1 MAGGEVLMVGR
12 LGLGATLLLWSALL
26 AAAPLQ
32 LWYEKYELNTTLEA
46 LAAEFTR
53 DSGLL
58 LTVTY
63 MPNGELRTTAMRSV
77 AQGNSPDLLLVP
89 SDFIG
94 SRAPLKLSPVAETL
108 LAGIAP
114 EARATVTSRNGPFG
128 VPLLHGNHLLL
139 MYNKALVTSPAAD
152 WQTLLGQQAELTARG
167 VKLIGWK
174 AGEMYWLIPFLAA
187 FGVEPVED
195 GQIRLD
201 TPAMVEALNFY
212 KAQIDSGVGTLRCG
226 YECAQERFMA
236 GEFAYAINGDWS
248 LVPLHQVLG
257 SNLGVR
263 TLPTIHGGQMRPY
276 SGSIALL
283 YPGDGLN
290 GANREALQ
298 ALTHF
303 LLRPEVQLRL
313 HGVGGLL
320 PANSK
325 ALEELA
331 ASPSFGQD
339 QQSIMDA
346 RLAQLALARPMPPE
360 PEMAAAWAGLSKGFT
375 LLMRGRGDAAAAAK
389 LMQKVAEQELVRLQ
403 AGGP

>member
-1 MAGGEVLMVGR
+1 MVRR
-12 LGLGATLLLWSALL
+12 LALGAVLLLWSALL
-26 AAAPLQ
+26 TAAPLQ

-77 AQGNSPDLLLVP
+77 AQGSSPDLLLVP

-94 SRAPLKLSPVAETL
+94 SRGPLKLSPVADEL

-114 EARATVTSRNGPFG
+114 EARATVTSRHGPFG
-128 VPLLHGNHLLL
+128 VPVLYGNHLLL
-139 MYNKALVTSPAAD
+139 MYNKALVTTPAAD
-152 WQTLLGQQAELTARG
+152 WQTLLSQQAALTARG

-174 AGEMYWLIPFLAA
+174 AGEMYWLIPFLTA
-187 FGVEPVED
+187 FGVEPVVD

-212 KAQIDSGVGTLRCG
+212 KAQIDNGVATLRCG
-226 YECAQERFMA
+226 YECAQERYIA
-236 GEFAYAINGDWS
+236 GEFAYAINGDWA
-248 LVPLHQVLG
+248 LVPLHQALG
-257 SNLGVR
+257 ANLGVS
-263 TLPTIHGGQMRPY
+263 TLPTINGGQMRPY

-298 ALTHF
+298 ALTRF
-303 LLRPEVQLRL
+303 LLKPEVQLRL

-325 ALEELA
+325 ALEQLA
-331 ASPSFGQD
+331 ANPSFGQD
-339 QQSIMDA
+339 QQSIMEV

-403 AGGP
+403 AGSP

>member
-1 MAGGEVLMVGR
+1 MVRR
-12 LGLGATLLLWSALL
+12 LGLGAMLLWWSALL
-26 AAAPLQ
+26 AATPLQ
-32 LWYEKYELNTTLEA
+32 LWYEKYELSTTLEA

-58 LTVTY
+58 LTATY
-63 MPNGELRTTAMRSV
+63 MPNGELRTTAMRAV

-94 SRAPLKLSPVAETL
+94 SRAPLRLSLVAEPL

-114 EARATVTSRNGPFG
+114 DARATVISRHGPFG
-128 VPLLHGNHLLL
+128 VPVLYGNHLLL
-139 MYNKALVTSPAAD
+139 VYNKALVANPATD
-152 WQTLLGQQAELTARG
+152 WQMLLGQQAALSARG
-167 VKLIGWK
+167 AKLIGWK

-187 FGVEPVED
+187 FGVEPVVD

-236 GEFAYAINGDWS
+236 GEFAYAINGDWA
-248 LVPLHQVLG
+248 LVPLYQALG
-257 SNLGVR
+257 ANLGVR
-263 TLPTIHGGQMRPY
+263 TLPTIQGGQMRPY

-298 ALTHF
+298 ALTRF
-303 LLRPEVQLRL
+303 LQRPEVQQRL
-313 HGVGGLL
+313 HAVGGLL
-320 PANSK
+320 PAN
-325 ALEELA
+325 AQAQRQLA
-331 ASPSFGQD
+331 ASPRFGPD

-375 LLMRGRGDAAAAAK
+375 LLMRGRGDAAAAAR

-403 AGGP
+403 AGRL

>member
-1 MAGGEVLMVGR
+1 MIR
-12 LGLGATLLLWSALL
+12 RFSLGAALLLWSALL

-53 DSGLL
+53 GSGLL

-77 AQGNSPDLLLVP
+77 AQGSAPDLLLVP

-94 SRAPLKLSPVAETL
+94 SRTPLKLSSVPVAL
-108 LAGIAP
+108 LDGITA
-114 EARATVTSRNGPFG
+114 EARATITSRNGPYG
-128 VPLLHGNHLLL
+128 VPLLYGNHLLL
-139 MYNKALVTSPAAD
+139 MYNKTLVSAPAAD
-152 WQTLLGQQAELTARG
+152 WQTLLSQQAALAAQG

-174 AGEMYWLIPFLAA
+174 AGEMYWLIPFLTA
-187 FGVEPVED
+187 FGADPVVN

-201 TPAMVEALNFY
+201 TPAMAEALSFY
-212 KAQIDSGVGTLRCG
+212 KAQIDSGVATLRCG
-226 YECAQERFMA
+226 YECSQERYLA

-248 LVPLHQVLG
+248 LVPLQHG
-257 SNLGVR
+257 LGVNFGVT
-263 TLPTIHGGQMRPY
+263 TLPTINGRAMRPY

-283 YPGDGLN
+283 YPGDGLS
-290 GANREALQ
+290 GAKREALQ
-298 ALTHF
+298 TLTRF
-303 LLRPEVQLRL
+303 LLRPEVQQRL
-313 HGVGGLL
+313 HAVGGLL
-320 PANSK
+320 PANAAAQQQLADAH
-325 ALEELA
+325 ALG
-331 ASPSFGQD
+331 S
-339 QQSIMDA
+339 QQRAIMDA

-389 LMQKVAEQELVRLQ
+389 LMQKVAEQELARLQ
-403 AGGP
+403 AGSL